1 MLVEVFLKLGIN
13 IFLKYKFN
21 KICIFFDISIYIYIF
36 IIKSI
41 ELCLFLYLLICCI
54 LDNLFKN
61 SSK

>member
-21 KICIFFDISIYIYIF
+21 KICIFFDISIYIF

-41 ELCLFLYLLICCI
+41 GIMFVFIFVNLLY
-54 LDNLFKN
+54 FR
-61 SSK
+61 